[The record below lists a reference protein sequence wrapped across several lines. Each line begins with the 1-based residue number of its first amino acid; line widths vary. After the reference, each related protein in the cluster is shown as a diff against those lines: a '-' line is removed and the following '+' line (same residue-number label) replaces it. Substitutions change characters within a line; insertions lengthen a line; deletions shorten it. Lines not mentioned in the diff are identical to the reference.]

1 MERFPEKL
9 REARR
14 RARMSQTALAEAAGV
29 TQRSLTNYE
38 RGCAVPRPN
47 VLRKMASTLGVT
59 VEYLTNDGTD
69 DYDAGRLREERVNAV
84 RERFGGQGAQEVSD
98 LMERSVALLAGGTL
112 DQEAKDAFFDALMT
126 AYITC
131 KNEAREKFTP
141 KSARKNRDGE

>member
-14 RARMSQTALAEAAGV
+14 EAHMSQTQLAEIAGV

-38 RGCAVPRPN
+38 RGVAIPRAS
-47 VLRKMASTLGVT
+47 VIRKMAGALNVT
-59 VEYLTNDGTD
+59 EEYLTNDQVD
-69 DYDAGRLREERVNAV
+69 DPNAGRLREDRVNAV
-84 RERFGGQGAQEVSD
+84 RERFGGQGAQEMNE
-98 LMERSVALLAGGTL
+98 LMERSVALLAGGTI

-131 KNEAREKFTP
+131 KNEARERFGP
-141 KSARKNRDGE
+141 KGEKKAPKE